1 MSYNSDDSD
10 QGYSC
15 GCFPLLILLSLVSSC
30 DNDKPSADL
39 SDYLSQFFS
48 LLWEWLLI
56 ALSYGF
62 KIVVVVAVIV
72 SIVFLIRVVVNITR
86 HKELQKKAEES
97 KKQSDFGTAYP
108 EVLKRYFSVIACIQ
122 RKGGKVEVYKRNI
135 EDIYSRSIELHYET
149 KKLKDEA
156 DKYKAI
162 AIDLKNSLSL
172 SKNEEKNLVTAN
184 NLQRIESRLENYEK
198 YIQEVDLAIKETSQ
212 DFVNIESELLLSE
225 SNDSKSIEA
234 IEACLKSL
242 EEKSKTLA
250 YIQNHMP
257 VFD

>member
-1 MSYNSDDSD
+1 M
-10 QGYSC
+10 
-15 GCFPLLILLSLVSSC
+15 
-30 DNDKPSADL
+30 
-39 SDYLSQFFS
+39 
-48 LLWEWLLI
+48 
-56 ALSYGF
+56 
-62 KIVVVVAVIV
+62 
-72 SIVFLIRVVVNITR
+72 
-86 HKELQKKAEES
+86 
-97 KKQSDFGTAYP
+97 
-108 EVLKRYFSVIACIQ
+108 
-122 RKGGKVEVYKRNI
+122 
-135 EDIYSRSIELHYET
+135 
-149 KKLKDEA
+149 
-156 DKYKAI
+156 
-162 AIDLKNSLSL
+162 SL